1 MITGNIAD
9 FTRGACAFSNSARGL
24 FGDQGKPLNWLDY
37 SNKGCMGLRTDRW
50 MIGSMMRKGTMAI
63 FRVSGGEAVPVAE
76 TSFQSEGILERRDL
90 QSMFRK
96 SIGMLVPDALVL
108 AEEFGD
114 WEDSR
119 RRVDLLCLDR
129 SARLVV
135 VELKRSEDGGH
146 MELQAI
152 RYASMVSHMTFAAA
166 VRAHQRFLDDN
177 RIEGDADQRILEH
190 LGWEEPQ
197 EEEFAS
203 EIAIVL
209 ASAEFSKELTTAV
222 IWLSEHDIDIRCIK
236 LKPYKLG
243 KEVLVDVVQIFPL
256 PEAADYQIRLKAKE
270 REERRLG
277 IQNRDLTRY
286 RLNIGDEIHDNL
298 PKRRLAFLVI
308 REAVNRGA
316 EPLEVYPDGSWLIVA
331 GHQDED
337 GVLIM
342 ERDERSSKSNAR
354 RFFTKDDELFRSGG
368 KTYAITKMWG
378 EQTLTVV
385 DRIVRQ
391 FNMDDVFYQAIE

>member
-1 MITGNIAD
+1 
-9 FTRGACAFSNSARGL
+9 
-24 FGDQGKPLNWLDY
+24 
-37 SNKGCMGLRTDRW
+37 
-50 MIGSMMRKGTMAI
+50 MAI
-63 FRVSGGEAVPVAE
+63 YRVSAGQAIPVAE
-76 TSFQSEGILERRDL
+76 TSFQAEGILERRDL
-90 QSMFRK
+90 QRMFRE
-96 SIGMLVPDALVL
+96 SIGMLVPNALVL

-135 VELKRSEDGGH
+135 VELKRTEDGGH
-146 MELQAI
+146 MELQAV

-166 VRAHQRFLDDN
+166 VRAHQRFLNEN
-177 RIEGDADQRILEH
+177 RIEGDAEQRILEH
-190 LGWEEPQ
+190 LGWEEPR

-209 ASAEFSKELTTAV
+209 ASAEFSRELTTAV

-243 KEVLVDVVQIFPL
+243 DEVLVDIVQIFPL
-256 PEAADYQIRLKAKE
+256 PEAADYQVRLKEKE
-270 REERRLG
+270 REERRLR
-277 IQNRDLTRY
+277 IQNRDLTKY
-286 RLNIGDEIHDNL
+286 RLEIGGEVHDGL

-308 REAVNRGA
+308 REAVTRGA
-316 EPLEVYPDGSWLIVA
+316 EPLEVYPGSNWLIVA
-331 GHQDED
+331 GHQNED
-337 GVLIM
+337 GVLNM
-342 ERDERSSKSNAR
+342 KRDEMSSKSEAA
-354 RFFTKDDELFRSGG
+354 RFFTRDDELFRSGG
-368 KTYAITKMWG
+368 KTWAVTKMWG

-391 FNMDDVFYQAIE
+391 FDMRDVSYEAIE

>member
-1 MITGNIAD
+1 
-9 FTRGACAFSNSARGL
+9 
-24 FGDQGKPLNWLDY
+24 
-37 SNKGCMGLRTDRW
+37 
-50 MIGSMMRKGTMAI
+50 MAI
-63 FRVSGGEAVPVAE
+63 YRVSAGQAVPVAE
-76 TSFQSEGILERRDL
+76 TSFQAEGILERRDL
-90 QSMFRK
+90 QSMFRE
-96 SIGMLVPDALVL
+96 SIGVLVPDALVL

-119 RRVDLLCLDR
+119 RRVDLLCVDR
-129 SARLVV
+129 GARLVV
-135 VELKRSEDGGH
+135 VELKRTEDGGH
-146 MELQAI
+146 MELQAV

-166 VRAHQRFLDDN
+166 VRAHQGFLFEN
-177 RIEGDADQRILEH
+177 GIEGDAEQRILEH

-197 EEEFAS
+197 EEDFAS

-209 ASAEFSKELTTAV
+209 ASAEFSRELTTAV

-243 KEVLVDVVQIFPL
+243 EEVLIDVVQIFPL
-256 PEAADYQIRLKAKE
+256 PEAADYQVRVKE
-270 REERRLG
+270 KGREERRLR

-286 RLNIGDEIHDNL
+286 RLKIGDQVHDNL
-298 PKRRLAFLVI
+298 PKRRLAFLLI

-316 EPLEVYPDGSWLIVA
+316 EPLEVHPGGSWLIVA

-337 GVLIM
+337 GVLNM
-342 ERDERSSKSNAR
+342 KRDEGSSKSAGE

-368 KTYAITKMWG
+368 KTYAVTKMWR

-391 FNMDDVFYQAIE
+391 FEMDDVSYKAIE